1 MYTESQIK
9 SATRV
14 LKNNKTNYWT
24 GKETINFENVVWV
37 IKNQETYHI
46 PAFALTQIEDNNQE
60 MYINGINYYLKAA
73 VTKRYITTERPIAC
87 LLSGGLDSSLIAAL
101 VCEINKGENN

>member
-24 GKETINFENVVWV
+24 GKETINFEN
-37 IKNQETYHI
+37 E
-46 PAFALTQIEDNNQE
+46 FS
-60 MYINGINYYLKAA
+60 
-73 VTKRYITTERPIAC
+73 RYI
-87 LLSGGLDSSLIAAL
+87 
-101 VCEINKGENN
+101 